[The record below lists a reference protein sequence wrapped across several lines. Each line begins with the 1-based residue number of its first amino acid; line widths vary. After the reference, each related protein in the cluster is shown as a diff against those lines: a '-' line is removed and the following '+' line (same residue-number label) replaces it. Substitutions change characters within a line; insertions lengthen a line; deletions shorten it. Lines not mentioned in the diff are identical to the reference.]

1 MERSARFQRRWIKR
15 NGITRVVPKAHKI
28 TVQTKDIG
36 VRGVFDAKL
45 RDTVVKGPHNAGR
58 DRLTSRRLIYKRRRF
73 YPTVYVPCTVV
84 AEMERMHH
92 TVAVEGVIAILRLKH
107 RVGTVAVISAAQI
120 GRQLTNNLELVLI
133 ELTRRR
139 RIHTVKIGIVVVV
152 NPCGRIL
159 KLRRCAQALIT
170 NGELSERRSAGFW

>member
-1 MERSARFQRRWIKR
+1 
-15 NGITRVVPKAHKI
+15 
-28 TVQTKDIG
+28 
-36 VRGVFDAKL
+36 
-45 RDTVVKGPHNAGR
+45 
-58 DRLTSRRLIYKRRRF
+58 
-73 YPTVYVPCTVV
+73 
-84 AEMERMHH
+84 MERMHH